1 MCIYIILTHKQQGH
15 KSWRGHEGKGPTVA
29 NFYVIYVKF
38 FDWKSAHLMQGM
50 LQKRTKIGI
59 LQLLKL

>member
-1 MCIYIILTHKQQGH
+1 MYLYYPDTQTTKPQ
-15 KSWRGHEGKGPTVA
+15 ELKGPRENRSTVA
-29 NFYVIYVKF
+29 NFYLIYVKF